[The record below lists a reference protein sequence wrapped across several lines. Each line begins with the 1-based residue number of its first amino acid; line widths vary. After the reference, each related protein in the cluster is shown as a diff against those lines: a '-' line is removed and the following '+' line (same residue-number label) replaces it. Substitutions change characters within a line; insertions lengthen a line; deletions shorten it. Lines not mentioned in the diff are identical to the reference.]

1 MQRQFAMSFGFL
13 MATWL
18 VGVVGLWAMPQTVDP
33 TASYRVPGPSV
44 SYQDQSGRFTVF
56 VR

>member
-1 MQRQFAMSFGFL
+1 MQRQFALSFGFL

-33 TASYRVPGPSV
+33 TASYHVPSLTVP
-44 SYQDQSGRFTVF
+44 YQDQSGRFTVF